1 MTAADTLR
9 RGGAGALSRG
19 GAVGIIP
26 FVVLIAVWFA
36 IPYVADVPFY
46 ALPPPGAVLST
57 FWTELASGRLWA
69 DVAASLGL
77 LGAGFLIGNAI
88 AIPLGIAIARSRLV
102 SQLLQ
107 PVVVFMQSIA
117 GIAWVPLAIIWFGL
131 GVGSVLF
138 VIVNTIFFAN
148 LYNVIAGVR
157 SISPTLYRAVRSHG
171 GHGWQLYRHLIVP
184 GALLQV
190 IVGLRTSMAYGWR
203 ALVAGEMI
211 AGSQGIGFRT
221 MEAVQWYQSDVVV
234 LGMLIIGLLWLILDR
249 ILFVPLEARTVR
261 RWGLIQR

>member
-1 MTAADTLR
+1 MRSVSALR
-9 RGGAGALSRG
+9 PDRAWGF
-19 GAVGIIP
+19 IP
-26 FVVLIAVWFA
+26 FAVLIAAWLA
-36 IPYVADVPFY
+36 LPHVADVPFY
-46 ALPPPGAVLST
+46 VLPPVGTVLAT
-57 FWTELASGRLWA
+57 FWGQLLTGQLWA

-77 LGAGFLIGNAI
+77 LGAGFFIGNAL
-88 AIPLGIAIARSRLV
+88 AFPLGIAIARSRTV
-102 SQLLQ
+102 SQLVQ

-157 SISPTLYRAVRSHG
+157 SIPPTLFRAVRCHG
-171 GHGWQLYRHLIVP
+171 GSGWQLYRHLILP

-211 AGSQGIGFRT
+211 AGSRGIGFRT

-234 LGMLIIGLLWLILDR
+234 LGMLTIGILWLLLDR

>member
-1 MTAADTLR
+1 MSVAPPA
-9 RGGAGALSRG
+9 SRG
-19 GAVGIIP
+19 RDRWLGAAPFAVLAAVWLLAPHVAEIP
-26 FVVLIAVWFA
+26 F
-36 IPYVADVPFY
+36 YV
-46 ALPPPGAVLST
+46 LPPLDIVARTFWEKARTWQLWSDVLS
-57 FWTELASGRLWA
+57 
-69 DVAASLGL
+69 SLGL
-77 LGAGFLIGNAI
+77 LAVGFIVGNAL
-88 AIPLGIAIARSRLV
+88 ALPLGIAIARNRIV
-102 SQLLQ
+102 SELLQ

-148 LYNVIAGVR
+148 LYNVIIGVR
-157 SISPTLYRAVRSHG
+157 TIPPALHRAVLSHG
-171 GHGWQLYRHLIVP
+171 GRGWQVYRHLILP

-221 MEAVQWYQSDVVV
+221 IEAVQWYQSDVVV
-234 LGMLIIGLLWLILDR
+234 LGMLIIGVLWLALDR

-261 RWGLIQR
+261 RWGLVQR

>member
-1 MTAADTLR
+1 MDRANRMRWNNFGQASGL
-9 RGGAGALSRG
+9 
-19 GAVGIIP
+19 
-26 FVVLIAVWFA
+26 
-36 IPYVADVPFY
+36 VPFAFLL
-46 ALPPPGAVLST
+46 ALWLAVPVLTEVPSYVLPTFPSVLETFLDKLKSGQLLSDI
-57 FWTELASGRLWA
+57 L
-69 DVAASLGL
+69 ASLGL
-77 LGAGFLIGNAI
+77 LMAGFLIGNAI
-88 AIPLGIAIARSRLV
+88 AFPLGIAIARSRSV

-131 GVGSVLF
+131 GVGSVMF

-148 LYNVIAGVR
+148 LYNVISGVQ
-157 SISPTLYRAVRSHG
+157 SIPPALFRAVQSHG
-171 GHGWQLYRHLIVP
+171 GKGWQLYRHLILP

-221 MEAVQWYQSDVVV
+221 MEAVQWYKSDVVV
-234 LGMLIIGLLWLILDR
+234 LGMLTIGILWLLLDR
-249 ILFVPLEARTVR
+249 ILFVPLENRTVR